1 MEWSMR
7 AGGLD
12 GGLQGA
18 GLLLSAG
25 ASVYILHAL
34 LSYLPLCFTIGGSHP
49 APTLACLRHSLL
61 MQLPAAPKKM
71 FSLQGLQSDDKDMIV
86 CALR

>member
-1 MEWSMR
+1 MH

-34 LSYLPLCFTIGGSHP
+34 LSYLPLCFTIGESHP
-49 APTLACLRHSLL
+49 APTWHARVVHC
-61 MQLPAAPKKM
+61 
-71 FSLQGLQSDDKDMIV
+71 
-86 CALR
+86 